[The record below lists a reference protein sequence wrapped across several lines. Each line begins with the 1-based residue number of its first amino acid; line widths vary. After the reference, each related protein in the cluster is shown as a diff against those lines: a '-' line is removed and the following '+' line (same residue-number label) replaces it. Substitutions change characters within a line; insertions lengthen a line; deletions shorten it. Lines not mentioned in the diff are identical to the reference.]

1 MTKCSRN
8 RARTGPASLGLAM
21 FGVSLMIS
29 GLSHASEFGS
39 LSLKDARSTL
49 GTTQRIVIDPT
60 TGLALKGFD
69 PVSYFIDR
77 EPRPGLP
84 RYEIAHAGAYW
95 RFANEGNLA
104 AFKAHPEA
112 YMPQFGGYGALS
124 VARGS
129 TAPGN
134 PAVWVVYD
142 KRLYL
147 FYSPTSRTVW
157 LMKPNDFARDG
168 AAAWPALENTL
179 AR

>member
-1 MTKCSRN
+1 
-8 RARTGPASLGLAM
+8 M
-21 FGVSLMIS
+21 FGVSLLIS
-29 GLSHASEFGS
+29 GLSHADDFDPP
-39 LSLKDARSTL
+39 SLKDARSTL
-49 GTTQRIVIDPT
+49 GTTERVVIDPM

-84 RYEIAHAGAYW
+84 AFEIAHAGAYW

-104 AFKAHPEA
+104 AFRAHPET

-124 VARGS
+124 IARGS

-134 PAVWVVYD
+134 PAVWAVRD

-147 FYSPTSRTVW
+147 FYSPTSRAIW
-157 LMKPNDFARDG
+157 LMEPERFARDG